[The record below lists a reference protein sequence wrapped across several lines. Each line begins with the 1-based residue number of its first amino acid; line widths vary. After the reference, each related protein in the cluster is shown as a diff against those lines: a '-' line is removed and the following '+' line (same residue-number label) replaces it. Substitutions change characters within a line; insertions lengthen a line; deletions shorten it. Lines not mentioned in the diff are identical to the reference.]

1 MDGRLHSIKP
11 TTGLADALRRT
22 FRARQ
27 IYVRTEGDIRFFV
40 ISPTAQA
47 VISVLGL
54 GLLFWFAYATVNVAF
69 KDQIIALNRKHLAEV
84 KHAYESRLSEMR
96 DAVEALNARL
106 LLDQDAYLSKVDDLR
121 LHYESLLSR
130 QERLETYFFQ
140 GWQPT
145 VPLGE
150 LATEAPAPPE
160 ELREEPHG
168 QSGGKPTTEPES
180 SQENSAP
187 SQPARR
193 DRTPVAKPNSKPKDQ
208 GSLRPGS
215 MLDRYREP
223 FETADEAMR
232 PLTDIG
238 DLSSSLDHR
247 QGNFVTALERQVL
260 DNITILKG
268 SMKRMGLSPKLV
280 ERAQSPPE
288 NAIGGPF
295 IPAPVTYPGDSMLAR
310 LEELEVQ
317 RGYGLELREA
327 VLSLPIWLPLATS
340 RVTSGF
346 GLRRDPFRR
355 RLALHSGID
364 LKSHYGAPVRATAAG
379 IVMEAQWMAGYGK
392 MVAIHHDKGLS
403 TRYAHLSTISVV
415 PGQRV
420 VKGLIIGRLGNTG
433 RSTGAHLHY
442 ETRVNGRAVDPKR
455 FWQARNDL
463 QKQEQA
469 GQSRGQ

>member
-150 LATEAPAPPE
+150 LATEAPAPP
-160 ELREEPHG
+160 
-168 QSGGKPTTEPES
+168 
-180 SQENSAP
+180 
-187 SQPARR
+187 
-193 DRTPVAKPNSKPKDQ
+193 
-208 GSLRPGS
+208 
-215 MLDRYREP
+215 
-223 FETADEAMR
+223 
-232 PLTDIG
+232 
-238 DLSSSLDHR
+238 
-247 QGNFVTALERQVL
+247 
-260 DNITILKG
+260 
-268 SMKRMGLSPKLV
+268 
-280 ERAQSPPE
+280 
-288 NAIGGPF
+288 
-295 IPAPVTYPGDSMLAR
+295 
-310 LEELEVQ
+310 
-317 RGYGLELREA
+317 
-327 VLSLPIWLPLATS
+327 
-340 RVTSGF
+340 
-346 GLRRDPFRR
+346 
-355 RLALHSGID
+355 
-364 LKSHYGAPVRATAAG
+364 
-379 IVMEAQWMAGYGK
+379 
-392 MVAIHHDKGLS
+392 
-403 TRYAHLSTISVV
+403 
-415 PGQRV
+415 
-420 VKGLIIGRLGNTG
+420 
-433 RSTGAHLHY
+433 
-442 ETRVNGRAVDPKR
+442 
-455 FWQARNDL
+455 
-463 QKQEQA
+463 
-469 GQSRGQ
+469 